1 MQVPNALERGR
12 FSDGR
17 RVFTVRAS
25 SADAPD
31 SFQVY
36 TEGNPADVVMVVSG
50 IISRSLRATWGD
62 EWRGATV
69 EWRDWAKE
77 QAFRVFYN
85 GTEPTRPSPN
95 PGKVRFCE
103 G

>member
-1 MQVPNALERGR
+1 MQASNALERGR
-12 FSDGR
+12 FSDGK

-36 TEGNPADVVMVVSG
+36 TEGNPADIVMVVSG
-50 IISRSLRATWGD
+50 IISRNLRATWGD
-62 EWRGATV
+62 EWRNATA
-69 EWRDWAKE
+69 EWRGWAKE
-77 QAFRVFYN
+77 QSFQVFYS
-85 GTEPTRPSPN
+85 GTEFDRDLN
-95 PGKVRFCE
+95 PVRIKFCE

>member
-1 MQVPNALERGR
+1 LERGR

-36 TEGNPADVVMVVSG
+36 TEGNPADIVMVVSG
-50 IISRSLRATWGD
+50 IISRNLKATWGD
-62 EWRGATV
+62 DWRSSSV
-69 EWRDWAKE
+69 EWRDWAKDE
-77 QAFRVFYN
+77 AFRVFYN
-85 GTEPTRPSPN
+85 GTESGGHGPIPRRI
-95 PGKVRFCE
+95 RFCD

>member
-1 MQVPNALERGR
+1 MQAPNALERGR

-17 RVFTVRAS
+17 RVFMVRAS

-36 TEGNPADVVMVVSG
+36 TEGNQADIVMVVSG
-50 IISRSLRATWGD
+50 IISRNLRATWGD
-62 EWRGATV
+62 EWRNATA
-69 EWRDWAKE
+69 EWRAWAKE
-77 QAFRVFYN
+77 QAFLVFYN
-85 GTEPTRPSPN
+85 GTEGSASGRT
-95 PGKVRFCE
+95 RFCD

>member
-1 MQVPNALERGR
+1 MQAPNALERGR
-12 FSDGR
+12 FSDGK

-36 TEGNPADVVMVVSG
+36 TEGNPADIVMVVSG
-50 IISRSLRATWGD
+50 IISRNLRATWGD
-62 EWRGATV
+62 EWRHATA
-69 EWRDWAKE
+69 EWRGWAKE
-77 QAFRVFYN
+77 QSFRVFYN
-85 GTEPTRPSPN
+85 GTEFDRDLN
-95 PGKVRFCE
+95 PVRIKFCE